1 MPATQHRARTFLCSG
16 LVLTCLLML
25 FAACGSGSSSTTTT
39 STGSGSNSSSSCP
52 HQVSLSQLNFGI
64 IPADSATS
72 VQDATKPFSDALSK
86 QICKPVHL
94 FVGTNY
100 SSIITAMTSK
110 QADVAFF
117 GPLSYVLAAD
127 KGNAEAISRVLA
139 PANHADHYF
148 SYIITTPKTGIKTLA
163 DLKGKT
169 FSFTDPASTS
179 GNLMPRYVLKQNN
192 LDPDK
197 DIKATYVGSHDLSL
211 NAVLSGKV
219 QAGAVASDTFDLLL
233 SEGKFKSS
241 DIVIV
246 AKSVAIPE
254 GPIAVRKDLSASD
267 KDALQAAFLS
277 ITDPAALK
285 AIDAGG
291 FIKDVDSTY
300 NPIRDMA
307 KSLGLDLT
315 KLVK

>member
-1 MPATQHRARTFLCSG
+1 MSQMKRLSSARWYVS
-16 LVLTCLLML
+16 CLLSCL
-25 FAACGSGSSSTTTT
+25 ILLLSACGSTSST
-39 STGSGSNSSSSCP
+39 STGSTTTSSCAHP
-52 HQVSLSQLNFGI
+52 VSLSQLNLGV
-64 IPADSATS
+64 IPADSTIS

-100 SSIITAMTSK
+100 TSIITAMTSK
-110 QADVAFF
+110 QADVAVF

-127 KGNAEAISRVLA
+127 KGNADAILRELA
-139 PANHADHYF
+139 PADGADHYY

-179 GNLMPRYVLKQNN
+179 GNLVPRYTLKNN
-192 LDPDK
+192 GLDPDK
-197 DIKATYVGSHDLSL
+197 DLKATYVGSHNLSL

-219 QAGAVASDTFDLLL
+219 DAGAVASDTFDNLLKQ
-233 SEGKFKSS
+233 GKFKAS

-246 AKSVAIPE
+246 AKSDPIPE
-254 GPIAVRKDLSASD
+254 GPVAVRKDMSQSD
-267 KDALQAAFLS
+267 KEALQAAFLA
-277 ITDPAALK
+277 IKDPAALK
-285 AIDAGG
+285 SLSTGG
-291 FIKDVDSTY
+291 FIKDQDSSY
-300 NPIRDMA
+300 DSIRTLA